1 VNASWCGPHG
11 LETCEVSVMVPL
23 RLFLA
28 DDHEIVRFGL
38 RSLLESQFGW
48 SVVGE
53 AGDGK
58 EAVEKILLLEPD
70 VALLDISMP
79 RMNGL
84 DAAREILARGSRIK
98 ILILSVHDSQ
108 DVIQQVLDSGAKG
121 YVLKSDAMRDLIAA
135 VDAVRSNKTFFTPK
149 IAQAVFDRHMKRMSD
164 HAKNRPTLVR
174 KKHAGP

>member
-1 VNASWCGPHG
+1 
-11 LETCEVSVMVPL
+11 MVPL

-38 RSLLESQFGW
+38 RNLLESQFGW

-58 EAVEKILLLEPD
+58 QAVEKILILEPD

-79 RMNGL
+79 SMNGL
-84 DAAREILARGSRIK
+84 DAAREILARGSRSK
-98 ILILSVHDSQ
+98 ILILSMHDSQ
-108 DVIQQVLDSGAKG
+108 DIIQRVLDSGAKG

-149 IAQAVFDRHMKRMSD
+149 IAQAVFERQIKRMSD
-164 HAKNRPTLVR
+164 HAKNKPTLVR

>member
-1 VNASWCGPHG
+1 
-11 LETCEVSVMVPL
+11 MVAL

-38 RSLLESQFGW
+38 RNLLESQFGW

-53 AGDGK
+53 ASDGQ
-58 EAVEKILLLEPD
+58 EAVEKVLLLEPD

-79 RMNGL
+79 GL
-84 DAAREILARGSRIK
+84 SGLEATREILGAGCRTK
-98 ILILSVHDSQ
+98 ILILSVHDSR

-149 IAQAVFDRHMKRMSD
+149 IAQAVLERHMQRMNER
-164 HAKNRPTLVR
+164 AGPRPTLV
-174 KKHAGP
+174 KKKRA

>member
-1 VNASWCGPHG
+1 
-11 LETCEVSVMVPL
+11 MVPL

-38 RSLLESQFGW
+38 RNLLESQFGW

-58 EAVEKILLLEPD
+58 EAVEKVLLLEPD
-70 VALLDISMP
+70 IALLDISMP
-79 RMNGL
+79 GLNGL
-84 DAAREILARGSRIK
+84 DAAREILERGSRTK

-121 YVLKSDAMRDLIAA
+121 YVLKSDAMRELIAA
-135 VDAVRSNKTFFTPK
+135 VDAIRSNKTFFTPK
-149 IAQAVFDRHMKRMSD
+149 IAQAVLDRHMKRMSNQ
-164 HAKNRPTLVR
+164 AKSRPTLV
-174 KKHAGP
+174 KKKRAGT

>member
-1 VNASWCGPHG
+1 
-11 LETCEVSVMVPL
+11 MVRL

-38 RSLLESQFGW
+38 RNLLESQFGW

-53 AGDGK
+53 AADGR
-58 EAVEKILLLEPD
+58 EAVDKVLLLEPD

-79 RMNGL
+79 NMSGL
-84 DAAREILARGSRIK
+84 EAAREILAAGCRTR

-108 DVIQQVLDSGAKG
+108 EVIQQVLDSGARG

-135 VDAVRSNKTFFTPK
+135 VDAVRSNKTFFTHK
-149 IAQAVFDRHMKRMSD
+149 IAEAVLERQLKRMNEQV
-164 HAKNRPTLVR
+164 KNKPVLV
-174 KKHAGP
+174 KKKQIGS

>member
-1 VNASWCGPHG
+1 
-11 LETCEVSVMVPL
+11 MIPL

-38 RSLLESQFGW
+38 RNLLESQFGW

-58 EAVEKILLLEPD
+58 EAVEKVLLLEPD
-70 VALLDISMP
+70 ITLLDISMP
-79 RMNGL
+79 SMNGL
-84 DAAREILARGSRIK
+84 DAAREIVARGCRTK

-149 IAQAVFDRHMKRMSD
+149 IAQAVMDRHMKRMSD
-164 HAKNRPTLVR
+164 QAKQRPTLVR
-174 KKHAGP
+174 KKHVGT

>member
-1 VNASWCGPHG
+1 
-11 LETCEVSVMVPL
+11 MVPL

-38 RSLLESQFGW
+38 RNLLESQFGW

-53 AGDGK
+53 AADGK
-58 EAVEKILLLEPD
+58 EAVEKVSLLEPD
-70 VALLDISMP
+70 VTLLDISMP

-84 DAAREILARGSRIK
+84 EAAREILAHGCRTK

-108 DVIQQVLDSGAKG
+108 DVIEQVLDSGAKG

-149 IAQAVFDRHMKRMSD
+149 IAEVVLDRHMKRMSD
-164 HAKNRPTLVR
+164 HGKRPTLVR
-174 KKHAGP
+174 KKQA

>member
-1 VNASWCGPHG
+1 
-11 LETCEVSVMVPL
+11 MVPL

-38 RSLLESQFGW
+38 RNLLESQFGW

-58 EAVEKILLLEPD
+58 EAVEKVLLLEPD
-70 VALLDISMP
+70 ITLLDISMP
-79 RMNGL
+79 SMNGL
-84 DAAREILARGSRIK
+84 DAAREIVARGCRTK

-149 IAQAVFDRHMKRMSD
+149 IAQVVMDRHMKRMSD
-164 HAKNRPTLVR
+164 QAKQRPTLVR
-174 KKHAGP
+174 KKHVGT

>member
-1 VNASWCGPHG
+1 M
-11 LETCEVSVMVPL
+11 VSL

-38 RSLLESQFGW
+38 RNLLESQFGW

-53 AGDGK
+53 AADGR
-58 EAVEKILLLEPD
+58 EAVEKIFLLEPD

-79 RMNGL
+79 SLNGL
-84 DAAREILARGSRIK
+84 DAAREILGRGSRTK

-108 DVIQQVLDSGAKG
+108 DVIHQVLDSGAQG

-135 VDAVRSNKTFFTPK
+135 VDAVRSNKTFFTHK
-149 IAQAVFDRHMKRMSD
+149 IAQAVLDRHMKRITD
-164 HAKNRPTLVR
+164 QARNRPTLIR
-174 KKHAGP
+174 KKAGP

>member
-1 VNASWCGPHG
+1 
-11 LETCEVSVMVPL
+11 MIPL

-38 RSLLESQFGW
+38 RNLLESQFGW

-58 EAVEKILLLEPD
+58 EAVEKVLLLEPD
-70 VALLDISMP
+70 ITLLDISMP

-84 DAAREILARGSRIK
+84 DAAREIVARGCRTK

-149 IAQAVFDRHMKRMSD
+149 IAQAVMDRHMKRMSD
-164 HAKNRPTLVR
+164 QAKQRPTLVR
-174 KKHAGP
+174 KKHVGT

>member
-1 VNASWCGPHG
+1 
-11 LETCEVSVMVPL
+11 MVPL

-38 RSLLESQFGW
+38 KNLLESQFGW

-53 AGDGK
+53 ASDGK
-58 EAVEKILLLEPD
+58 EAVEKVFLLEPD
-70 VALLDISMP
+70 ITLLDISMP
-79 RMNGL
+79 SMNGL
-84 DAAREILARGSRIK
+84 EAAREILGRGCRTK

-149 IAQAVFDRHMKRMSD
+149 IAQVVLDRHMKRISD
-164 HAKNRPTLVR
+164 QAKHRPTLVR
-174 KKHAGP
+174 KKHVGT

>member
-1 VNASWCGPHG
+1 
-11 LETCEVSVMVPL
+11 MVPL

-38 RSLLESQFGW
+38 RNLLEAQFGW

-58 EAVEKILLLEPD
+58 EAVEKVLLLEPD
-70 VALLDISMP
+70 IALLDISMP
-79 RMNGL
+79 GLNGL
-84 DAAREILARGSRIK
+84 EAAREILERGCRTK

-121 YVLKSDAMRDLIAA
+121 YVLKSDAMRELIAA

-149 IAQAVFDRHMKRMSD
+149 IAEAVLDRHMKRMSNQ
-164 HAKNRPTLVR
+164 AKSRPTLV
-174 KKHAGP
+174 KKKRAGT

>member
-1 VNASWCGPHG
+1 
-11 LETCEVSVMVPL
+11 MVPL

-38 RSLLESQFGW
+38 RNLLESQFGW

-58 EAVEKILLLEPD
+58 EAVEKVFFLEPD
-70 VALLDISMP
+70 IALLDISMP
-79 RMNGL
+79 GLNGL
-84 DAAREILARGSRIK
+84 DAARQILDGGSRTK

-149 IAQAVFDRHMKRMSD
+149 MAQAVFERHMRRVSD
-164 HAKNRPTLVR
+164 HGKRPTLVR
-174 KKHAGP
+174 KKQ

>member
-1 VNASWCGPHG
+1 
-11 LETCEVSVMVPL
+11 MVAL

-38 RSLLESQFGW
+38 RNLLESQFGW

-53 AGDGK
+53 ARDGE

-79 RMNGL
+79 NMNGL
-84 DAAREILARGSRIK
+84 EASRQILGRGCRTK

-135 VDAVRSNKTFFTPK
+135 VDAVRSNKTFFTHK
-149 IAQAVFDRHMKRMSD
+149 IAQAVFDRQMKRMSD
-164 HAKNRPTLVR
+164 SAKHRPTLVR
-174 KKHAGP
+174 KKHAGT

>member
-1 VNASWCGPHG
+1 
-11 LETCEVSVMVPL
+11 MVPL

-38 RSLLESQFGW
+38 RNLLESQFGW

-53 AGDGK
+53 AANGQ
-58 EAVEKILLLEPD
+58 EALEKILLLEPD

-79 RMNGL
+79 NMNGF
-84 DAAREILARGSRIK
+84 DAAREILGRGCRTK

-108 DVIQQVLDSGAKG
+108 DVIQQVLDSGARG

-135 VDAVRSNKTFFTPK
+135 VDAVRSNKTFFTHK
-149 IAQAVFDRHMKRMSD
+149 MAQAVFDRQIKRMND
-164 HAKNRPTLVR
+164 HAKHRPTLVR
-174 KKHAGP
+174 KKHLGTQ